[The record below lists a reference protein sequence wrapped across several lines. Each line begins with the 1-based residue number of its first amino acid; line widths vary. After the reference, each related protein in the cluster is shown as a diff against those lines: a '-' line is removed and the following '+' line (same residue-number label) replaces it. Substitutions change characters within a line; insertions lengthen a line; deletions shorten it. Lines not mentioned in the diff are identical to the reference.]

1 MNLPKDLNLEPP
13 RGPRGKL
20 GGYAILARSL
30 DKGRAEM
37 NRSAGEFH
45 FNCPLDN
52 MLFDFKG
59 VKGEDIMKLLQ
70 DAATDEDVVEWL
82 NTHGSPKTSGEIAE
96 WCAGVEAVRPFEN
109 PEKKEWFA
117 GECEKLGLDPAE
129 TTLFEYMEED
139 DRQMALQPA

>member
-1 MNLPKDLNLEPP
+1 
-13 RGPRGKL
+13 
-20 GGYAILARSL
+20 
-30 DKGRAEM
+30 M

-82 NTHGSPKTSGEIAE
+82 NTHGSLKTSGEVAE